1 MGFSYFCPNSYTFSM
16 RKVRTL
22 LLLCWCCLIVAA
34 QTPPLRQMSRTQL
47 AKALDARCLLF
58 DSYGMMWIGTE
69 QGLLRYDGYSF
80 HNFRSD
86 AYSPGILPNNYVR
99 TLTEDHDK
107 GIWIGTHDGLVRFDI
122 PSGQFQTYHLKG
134 EDRRGI
140 NTLFTSRDGTVWIGT
155 TAGVSRYDKKK
166 DSFVHYQMPG
176 GVMSFEEDGKGN
188 IFVGMWD
195 YGLALL
201 NRETGKTAFFPKINK
216 RNTVFSMLMDS
227 RGRLWIGSWENG
239 IQRIDNPTDTKH
251 PVVHLFNDER
261 DDFRTYYRLVE
272 DSASHTLWGSCL
284 EGFTYIDMNNGRVAN
299 YDGILHFCNDIHT
312 DGQGNLW
319 VLTQNDGVAHLST
332 LASPFSHFNLPQN
345 GQQLLVDCTRSV
357 FTKDGRYFWLGLR
370 PYGLARYDRQTG
382 ETLYGR
388 HIPGFSNMKGSDD
401 VSLQSI
407 PSMVQVDDELWFAS
421 SKGILVWKEGQPVEL
436 LSDHN
441 TRFLNSY
448 NVNALL
454 RQRNGTVWIGQSSQ
468 VSIANSK
475 THGNTL
481 TMKDGDDDFSTCD
494 VCSFAEDSKGQVW
507 IATENGGI
515 ILASGD
521 ARHPEKLQFRHY
533 CPGNGGYPIDDAI
546 ACYEDSHHRLWAIS
560 MSGGLFRY
568 DDATDR
574 FEAVN
579 YRYHIP
585 GGSIY
590 AIEEDAQG
598 GLWLTTENGLL
609 RLSFDD
615 GEKPVITNYS
625 TEDGLEGMRF
635 SPNSSCRYGNEL
647 FFGSQKGFFS
657 FVPDHILGAMGTKK
671 PQLVVTNLLIDNQPF
686 EFIDQRLKKRILD
699 STPFMAREITIPSSI
714 DKFTIEF
721 SLLTYS
727 HQEQIRYKYWL
738 ENYDNDWNFAGL
750 QQHSATF
757 QNLPAGTYRLHL
769 KAADNCGRWTVL
781 PYTIKIKVLP
791 PWYLTWWAKLLYALL
806 AALIVFGIIRWYK
819 NYLKTKN
826 RLAMGVVLT
835 NITHELLTP
844 LTVISASV
852 DDMKEKAPQF
862 DENYGLIQ
870 NNIHRVTRL
879 LRQILEVRKSQAGQL
894 RLLVS
899 RGDLSAFV
907 STLCD
912 NIRPMAE
919 SKNSRL
925 IVKCPAD
932 GIDAWFDK
940 DKVDKIVYNIV
951 SNAAKYNREDGNIVV
966 ELSARSKMAC
976 LKISDEGIGISKE
989 KLKHLYSRFLDGD
1002 YRRMNTT
1009 GTGIGLSLTH
1019 DLVLLHHGTIEC
1031 KSEENVGTAFTIR
1044 FPIDK
1049 GSYKENEIDITAD
1062 NRQMDKQLD
1071 SNIEVD
1077 EDHESTFTGG
1087 DSQRD
1092 YSMLIVEDNTELLEL
1107 MSRLFAPQYDVFTA
1121 HNGRQALNIIKRHD
1135 LDIVIT
1141 DVMMPVMDGIELT
1154 REIKN
1159 SPDYGQLP
1167 VVMLT
1172 AKTAEEDLRT
1182 GFETGA
1188 DAYITKP
1195 FKLQTLQLRIDNIIQ
1210 NRERIRRKFISQTDF
1225 KVEEQHYSSPDEL
1238 FIQKCMDTVKK
1249 HLDDSDFDREQ
1260 FAAELCVSS
1269 STLYN
1274 KLRSLTGQN
1283 ITGFINSIRLKEAC
1297 RILREKPD
1305 IRISE
1310 LSMEVGF
1317 NTPKYFTKC
1326 FKKEFGMLPK
1336 EYLEQHQEEPG
1347 EPGA

>member
-1 MGFSYFCPNSYTFSM
+1 M
-16 RKVRTL
+16 
-22 LLLCWCCLIVAA
+22 
-34 QTPPLRQMSRTQL
+34 MSQTQL
-47 AKALDARCLLF
+47 ARALDARCLLF

-122 PSGQFQTYHLKG
+122 PTGEFRTYHLEG
-134 EDRRGI
+134 ENRRGI
-140 NTLFTSRDGTVWIGT
+140 NTLFTSHDGTVWIGT
-155 TAGVSRYDKKK
+155 TAGVSRYDKEN
-166 DSFVHYQMPG
+166 DRFMHYQMPG
-176 GVMSFEEDGKGN
+176 GVMSFEEDNKGN
-188 IFVGMWD
+188 MYVGMWA

-201 NRETGKTAFFPKINK
+201 NRETGKTTFFPKINK
-216 RNTVFSMLMDS
+216 RNTVYSMHMDR

-239 IQRIDNPTDTKH
+239 IQRIDDPTDTKH

-261 DDFRTYYRLVE
+261 NDFRTYYRLVE

-284 EGFTYIDMNNGRVAN
+284 EGFTYIDMNTDKVAN
-299 YDGILHFCNDIHT
+299 YDGMLHFCNDIHA

-319 VLTQNDGVAHLST
+319 VLTQNDGVVHLST
-332 LASPFSHFNLPQN
+332 LVSPFRHYNLPEN
-345 GQQLLVDCTRSV
+345 GQQLLVSCTRSV
-357 FTKDGRYFWLGLR
+357 FTNDGRYYWLGLR

-388 HIPGFSNMKGSDD
+388 HIPGFSNIAGGED

-407 PSMVQVDDELWFAS
+407 PSIVEVGDELWFAS
-421 SKGILVWKEGQPVEL
+421 SRGILVWQEGKPVEL
-436 LSDHN
+436 LSYQN
-441 TRFLNSY
+441 TSYLNSY
-448 NVNALL
+448 SVKALL
-454 RQRNGTVWIGQSSQ
+454 RQRNGAVWIGQSSQ
-468 VSIANSK
+468 VSVAASK
-475 THGNTL
+475 TQGKTL

-494 VCSFAEDSKGQVW
+494 ISSFAEDTKGRVW
-507 IATENGGI
+507 IATENEGI
-515 ILASGD
+515 ICAIGD
-521 ARHPEKLQFRHY
+521 THTPHKLQFRHY
-533 CPGNGGYPIDDAI
+533 CPSNGGYPIDDAI
-546 ACYEDSHHRLWAIS
+546 ACHEDSHHRLWAIS
-560 MSGGLFRY
+560 MSGGLFRF

-585 GGSIY
+585 GSSIY
-590 AIEEDAQG
+590 AIEEDALG
-598 GLWLTTENGLL
+598 GLWLTTENALL
-609 RLSFDD
+609 RLSFDN
-615 GEKPVITNYS
+615 GETPVITNYG
-625 TEDGLEGMRF
+625 TEDGLYDMRF

-657 FVPDHILGAMGTKK
+657 FVPDKNLGAMGMKK
-671 PQLVVTNLLIDNQPF
+671 PQLVVTNLLIDNRSF
-686 EFIDQRLKKRILD
+686 EFIDPHLQRRILD
-699 STPFMAREITIPSSI
+699 STPFMARKITIPSSI

-727 HQEQIRYKYWL
+727 HQEQIRYKYRL
-738 ENYDNDWNFAGL
+738 EDYDNSWHFAGL
-750 QQHSATF
+750 NQHSVTF

-769 KAADNCGRWTVL
+769 KAADNCGRWTEL
-781 PYTIKIKVLP
+781 PYSIKIKVLP
-791 PWYLTWWAKLLYALL
+791 PWYLTWWAKLLYVLL
-806 AALIVFGIIRWYK
+806 AALIIFGIIHWYQ

-852 DDMKEKAPQF
+852 DDMKDKAPQF
-862 DENYGLIQ
+862 GENYGLIQ

-894 RLLVS
+894 RLLVA
-899 RGDLSAFV
+899 RGELSSFV
-907 STLCD
+907 SKLCD

-919 SKNSRL
+919 SKDSRL
-925 IVKCPAD
+925 IVKCPD
-932 GIDAWFDK
+932 EGIDAWFDK
-940 DKVDKIVYNIV
+940 DKVDKIVYNLL
-951 SNAAKYNREDGNIVV
+951 SNAIKYNRDGGTIVV
-966 ELSARSKMAC
+966 ELTTKSKVAC
-976 LKISDEGIGISKE
+976 LTVSDEGIGISKD

-1002 YRRMNTT
+1002 YRRMNTL

-1019 DLVLLHHGTIEC
+1019 DLVMLHHGTIDC
-1031 KSEENVGTAFTIR
+1031 QSEENVGTVFTVR

-1049 GSYKENEIDITAD
+1049 ASYKENEIDITAD
-1062 NRQMDKQLD
+1062 NRQMDKQTD
-1071 SNIEVD
+1071 SNIEQE
-1077 EDHESTFTGG
+1077 EDYIPTLIENE
-1087 DSQRD
+1087 SQRD

-1107 MSRLFAPQYDVFTA
+1107 MSRLFSPRYNVYTA
-1121 HNGRQALNIIKRHD
+1121 RNGRQALNIINRHD

-1159 SPDYGQLP
+1159 SPNYGQLP

-1172 AKTAEEDLRT
+1172 AKTAEEDFMI

-1195 FKLQTLQLRIDNIIQ
+1195 FKLQALQLRIDNIIQ

-1225 KVEEQHYSSPDEL
+1225 KVEEQHYSSPDEV
-1238 FIQKCMDTVKK
+1238 FIQKCIDTVKK

-1260 FAAELCVSS
+1260 FASDLCMSS

-1274 KLRSLTGQN
+1274 KLRALTGQN
-1283 ITGFINSIRLKEAC
+1283 VTGFINSIRLKEAC
-1297 RILREKPD
+1297 RILRQQPD

-1336 EYLEQHQEEPG
+1336 EYLEQHQ
-1347 EPGA
+1347 